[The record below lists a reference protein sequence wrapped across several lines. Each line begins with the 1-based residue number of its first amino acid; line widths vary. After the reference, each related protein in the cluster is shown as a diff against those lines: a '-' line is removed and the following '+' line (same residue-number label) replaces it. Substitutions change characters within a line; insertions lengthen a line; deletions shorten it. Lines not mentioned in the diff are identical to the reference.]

1 MVADLAKLIFVALG
15 FGEVVHSYCLNC
27 HLVFFVCL
35 LLFCLFVFT
44 LLSDDLLQVPQRIF
58 ETNNATKLVLIV
70 RNPVDRLVS
79 DYNQFRSRKLNR
91 FFSSPRQP
99 PLQKNPT
106 DKTFGSFLFSKL
118 DSDIVHA
125 LWMSQVLEITN
136 WRFSR
141 RDILALH

>member
-1 MVADLAKLIFVALG
+1 MK
-15 FGEVVHSYCLNC
+15 
-27 HLVFFVCL
+27 
-35 LLFCLFVFT
+35 LFVFT
-44 LLSDDLLQVPQRIF
+44 FIILFVCLFDSYFVCLFVCYFFTLFHLLQVPRRIF

-79 DYNQFRSRKLNR
+79 DYNQFRSRKLDR

-99 PLQKNPT
+99 TLQKNPT
-106 DKTFGSFLFSKL
+106 DKTPGSFLFSKL
-118 DSDIVHA
+118 DSDIVHV